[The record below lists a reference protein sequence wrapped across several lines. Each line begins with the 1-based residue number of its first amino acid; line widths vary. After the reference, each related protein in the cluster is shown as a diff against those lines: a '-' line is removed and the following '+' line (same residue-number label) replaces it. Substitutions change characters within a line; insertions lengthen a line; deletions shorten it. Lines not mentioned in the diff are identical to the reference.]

1 MSWKDIYQSRIMTAE
16 QALRKIPDNCRMFL
30 GHAMSEPTYL
40 VDTMCDHKEWFTN
53 VEICHMGSSGKHRY
67 CTEEGMEGHLRHN
80 SFFVSAPSRQ
90 AVLEGRADYTPAF
103 FHDVPRL
110 FEGPVP
116 VDVLMLTVTPPDENG
131 RVNLGMSC
139 DYTLAALKN
148 AKLVIAQV
156 NSYWPWTLGD
166 TSVDV
171 REIDCFVLHDDPIPE
186 LYPAPLTDVELGIG
200 RNCAKLVED
209 GDTLQLGIGSIPDA
223 VCASLMDKKDL
234 GIHTELMCDGVMD
247 LVEAGVVTNKNKPID
262 KGVCTTAFMMGTRKF
277 YDWVDHNPIVN
288 MKPVNYTND
297 PFRIA
302 SFDHIVSIN
311 SAVQVDFQGQ
321 VCSESIGL
329 MQISSVGGQVDFVR
343 GACEARHGKAIIAM
357 PSTVKGKISK
367 IVPILDEGAAVTTS
381 RNDVD
386 YVVTEY
392 GIASLRGKTLR
403 QRSKALIGIAHPDFR
418 QELIK
423 EFEKRYNCKY
433 EDVRL

>member
-1 MSWKDIYQSRIMTAE
+1 MNWKSIYESRTMTAE
-16 QALRKIPDNCRMFL
+16 EALRKVPANCRMFL
-30 GHAMSEPTYL
+30 GHAMSEPAYL
-40 VDTMCDHKEWFTN
+40 VDYMCDHKEWFTN

-67 CTEEGMEGHLRHN
+67 CIEEGMEGHLRHN
-80 SFFVSAPSRQ
+80 SFFASVPSRK
-90 AVLEGRADYTPAF
+90 AILEGRADYTPAF
-103 FHDVPRL
+103 FHEIPRL
-110 FEGPVP
+110 FDELVP

-131 RVNLGMSC
+131 KVSLGCSC
-139 DYTLAALKN
+139 DYTKPALEH

-156 NSYWPWTLGD
+156 NDQWPWTGGD
-166 TSVDV
+166 ALVDV
-171 REIDCFVLHDDPIPE
+171 SQIDCFVEYSQPIPE
-186 LYPAPLTDVELGIG
+186 LKPAPLTDVEINIG
-200 RNCAKLVED
+200 KNCAKLIED

-223 VCASLMDKKDL
+223 VCASLRDKKDL

-247 LVEAGVVTNKNKPID
+247 LVEAGVINNSKKPID

-288 MKPVNYTND
+288 MRTVDYTNN
-297 PFRIA
+297 PVTIA
-302 SFDHIVSIN
+302 QMDHIVSIN

-343 GACEARHGKAIIAM
+343 GAAMAKHGKAIIAM

-386 YVVTEY
+386 YIVTEY
-392 GIASLRGKTLR
+392 GIAHLKGKTLK
-403 QRSKALIGIAHPDFR
+403 QRSKALIQIAHPDFR
-418 QELIK
+418 PQLI
-423 EFEKRYNCKY
+423 EAYEQRYHCKY
-433 EDVRL
+433 E